1 MKGLARGAAG
11 FVAGSALALAA
22 GGAGPAA
29 GQALTMAVG
38 APVTSL
44 DPHYHQLSPNN
55 AAADMIFDRLV
66 NSDAQSRLIPGLA
79 TEWRAVEPNL
89 WEFKLRPGVRFHN
102 GQEFTAE
109 DVAFTLQRVPN
120 VPNSPSSFAIY
131 TRPIRAVEVVDPLTV
146 RLRTDTP
153 YPLMPMDIS
162 NIRVLDRETHG
173 SAATEDFNAGRAA
186 VGTGP
191 FRVVSHRN
199 GDRIEFERN
208 DAYWGDRPAYARV
221 TYRMIT
227 NDAARTAALLAGD
240 VEFIDQVPTSDL
252 AKLRGDGRVALSEQT
267 GLRIIFLGLDHL
279 RADASPFVTDNG
291 GQPIARNPL
300 KDVRVRRA
308 LSMAIDRQAIVDR
321 VMEGAATP
329 AGQFLPPGVFSHV
342 PDLGPPRPDPE
353 GARRLLAE
361 AGFPQGF
368 RIQLNGPNDRYI
380 NDARIT
386 QAIGQMWT
394 RIGVRTAVEA
404 QPWTTFI
411 ARAGR
416 QEFAAFLI
424 GWGSSPE
431 GSHPLRNLVATW
443 DRERGW
449 GASNRG
455 RYSNPELDRMI
466 EEALAE
472 MDDAKRERMLQDAQ
486 RLAFEDVAIVPLHIQ
501 TNIWAMRRGLA
512 HSARADELTRAQDV
526 RPAAAAAPGQT
537 AR

>member
-1 MKGLARGAAG
+1 
-11 FVAGSALALAA
+11 
-22 GGAGPAA
+22 
-29 GQALTMAVG
+29 
-38 APVTSL
+38 
-44 DPHYHQLSPNN
+44 
-55 AAADMIFDRLV
+55 
-66 NSDAQSRLIPGLA
+66 
-79 TEWRAVEPNL
+79 
-89 WEFKLRPGVRFHN
+89 
-102 GQEFTAE
+102 
-109 DVAFTLQRVPN
+109 
-120 VPNSPSSFAIY
+120 
-131 TRPIRAVEVVDPLTV
+131 
-146 RLRTDTP
+146 
-153 YPLMPMDIS
+153 
-162 NIRVLDRETHG
+162 
-173 SAATEDFNAGRAA
+173 
-186 VGTGP
+186 
-191 FRVVSHRN
+191 
-199 GDRIEFERN
+199 
-208 DAYWGDRPAYARV
+208 
-221 TYRMIT
+221 
-227 NDAARTAALLAGD
+227 
-240 VEFIDQVPTSDL
+240 
-252 AKLRGDGRVALSEQT
+252 
-267 GLRIIFLGLDHL
+267 
-279 RADASPFVTDNG
+279 
-291 GQPIARNPL
+291 
-300 KDVRVRRA
+300 
-308 LSMAIDRQAIVDR
+308 MAIDRQAIVDR

-486 RLAFEDVAIVPLHIQ
+486 RLAFDDVAILPLHIQ

-526 RPAAAAAPGQT
+526 RPAAAAAAPGQT